1 MLLLALAYAG
11 GYISQFII
19 NYQVWTSSGGTPGN
33 GTSPEFPSAAVPED
47 PFGDVP
53 EDLAALFPPEEG
65 CTIVMTDK
73 KSIMS

>member
-1 MLLLALAYAG
+1 MKPKAKPKKTKASKKAA
-11 GYISQFII
+11 S
-19 NYQVWTSSGGTPGN
+19 T
-33 GTSPEFPSAAVPED
+33 AVPEY

-53 EDLAALFPPEEG
+53 EDLPELFPPEEG